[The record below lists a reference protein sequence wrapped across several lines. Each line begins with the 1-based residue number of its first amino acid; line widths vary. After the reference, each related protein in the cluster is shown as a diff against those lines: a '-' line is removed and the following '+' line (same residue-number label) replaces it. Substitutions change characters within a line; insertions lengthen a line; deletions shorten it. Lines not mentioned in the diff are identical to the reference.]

1 MKENRELT
9 QPDEEYSL
17 AERVPLACNNQHDC
31 NRSLFFYEKWQTSHN
46 FSYLYFAI
54 SHKEK
59 PLETFSLRTF
69 YSICHL

>member
-31 NRSLFFYEKWQTSHN
+31 NRSLVFFMKNGKHLTTFLTS
-46 FSYLYFAI
+46 I
-54 SHKEK
+54 
-59 PLETFSLRTF
+59 LRFHTKK
-69 YSICHL
+69 SP